1 LQLSEAEMEEVVLAM
16 CAEATASGS
25 SATLPLSVSN
35 QTGKLSVEAVDIAA
49 SVLIKLLIDM
59 YMADTQSSA
68 PLTLSL
74 LQVWLFS
81 DGLKSLASKAN

>member
-1 LQLSEAEMEEVVLAM
+1 VQRQQHLEVS
-16 CAEATASGS
+16 AS
-25 SATLPLSVSN
+25 LPLSVSN
-35 QTGKLSVEAVDIAA
+35 QTGKLSVEAADIAA

-59 YMADTQSSA
+59 YMADARSSA

-81 DGLKSLASKAN
+81 DVLKSLASKAN